1 MGELLSKT
9 VDPLR
14 EGRLEIRAALEARRG
29 EVEAN
34 LLNRIKSIVDTDA
47 IDDPEYVEGLQ
58 RSIPAGFD
66 FALSGI
72 TASERHPPPIPT
84 VLMAQARLA
93 ARNRLEIVEVMRR
106 YEVCRTVVEGALAE
120 EAEARGLAETVKLAD
135 LLRSIGVLFDRLL
148 ATVGS
153 EHRRERV
160 LAATSALRRLRLVR
174 GALSG
179 ESLALADL
187 NYDFDAFHVGLIAKG
202 TESAAGIQELADSL
216 DCALL
221 VVRNEDG
228 ATWAW
233 CGKRVKPD
241 IGQLKRLVSDWWPKT
256 VRLGV
261 GEPAHGPV
269 GWRRSH
275 LQAGVAFL
283 LAQKR
288 GLPFC
293 RYGDN
298 PVLASLMRDDLLA
311 GSLREIYLKPL
322 AQERDG
328 GIVLIK
334 TIRAYIDSERNISST
349 AAALRVTRQTVTNRV
364 RRVEQRI
371 GRSFGDCSAELD
383 IALRLAEIESR
394 GSPREH
400 AKDSPA

>member
-1 MGELLSKT
+1 MTKRGRELLGKT
-9 VDPLR
+9 VNPLR
-14 EGRLEIRAALEARRG
+14 EGRLAIRDALEARRE
-29 EVEAN
+29 EVEAT
-34 LLNRIKSIVDTDA
+34 LFNRIKSIVDTDS

-66 FALSGI
+66 FALSAI
-72 TASERHPPPIPT
+72 TASERHPPPVPT

-106 YEVCRTVVEGALAE
+106 YEVCRTVVEGTLAE
-120 EAEARGLAETVKLAD
+120 EAEARGLAEVVKLAD
-135 LLRSIGVLFDRLL
+135 LLRIIGMLFDRLL
-148 ATVGS
+148 ATIGS
-153 EHRRERV
+153 EYKRERE
-160 LAATSALRRLRLVR
+160 LTATGALRRLMLVR

-179 ESLALADL
+179 ESPATTDL
-187 NYDFDAFHVGLIAKG
+187 NYDFDAFHIGLIAKG
-202 TESAAGIQELADSL
+202 DGSATVVRDLADSL
-216 DCALL
+216 DCVSL
-221 VVRNEDG
+221 VVQNEDG

-233 CGKRVKPD
+233 YGGRVKPNVE
-241 IGQLKRLVSDWWPKT
+241 QLNGLVSNQWPKT
-256 VRLGV
+256 VNLEV

-275 LQAGVAFL
+275 LQASAAFL
-283 LAQKR
+283 LAQRR

-298 PVLASLMRDDLLA
+298 PVLASLMRDALLA

-334 TIRAYIDSERNISST
+334 TMRAYIDSQRNISST
-349 AAALRVTRQTVTNRV
+349 AAALGVTRQTVTNRV

-371 GRSFGDCSAELD
+371 GRPFGDCSVELD
-383 IALRLAEIESR
+383 IALRLGEIES
-394 GSPREH
+394 
-400 AKDSPA
+400 